1 MEINEEKRQKFM
13 ENAGKRVNN
22 VMHDI
27 QILEPMAR
35 SNVYDFTKQDVEEMF
50 TAMQET
56 LNNAREEFYKK
67 FEEKARSERKVFSFG
82 AKPAANSYAGTT
94 GNVGIAGETYGANVN
109 TEVTAGNVGTGDIDA
124 SGDTTGTGYDDT
136 ISGTDA
142 VDYTGNTGSADE
154 GTDTEE
160 IPADIF

>member
-1 MEINEEKRQKFM
+1 MILFKMIIVKNSIRTNITKVKVIRMEINEEKRKKFM

-35 SNVYDFTKQDVEEMF
+35 SSVYDFTKQDVEEMF

-56 LNNAREEFYKK
+56 LNNAKDEFYKK

-82 AKPAANSYAGTT
+82 
-94 GNVGIAGETYGANVN
+94 GNVITNESNVDNEINLEKQVAPVVAEGIDVQN
-109 TEVTAGNVGTGDIDA
+109 TENNIFE
-124 SGDTTGTGYDDT
+124 SE
-136 ISGTDA
+136 IN
-142 VDYTGNTGSADE
+142 YTGA
-154 GTDTEE
+154 TEE
-160 IPADIF
+160 TQADNIF